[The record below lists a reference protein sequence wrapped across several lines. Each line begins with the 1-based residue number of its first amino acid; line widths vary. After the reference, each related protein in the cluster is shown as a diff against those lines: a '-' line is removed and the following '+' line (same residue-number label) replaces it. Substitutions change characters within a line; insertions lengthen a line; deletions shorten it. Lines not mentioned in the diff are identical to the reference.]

1 MRDPPPRKK
10 STTST
15 TALESCLQSSSV
27 CECASGTYKAE
38 VRERQTAQ
46 AADPGDLVVLQVE
59 NGEAAAFLQ
68 ACDLAEAVVWQWR
81 RVKSTTSHA
90 TDQDFSFSLKNI
102 CRMHTIAYKDTSQIQ
117 FAEVQIGRQI
127 LHFCHAVVG

>member
-1 MRDPPPRKK
+1 MR
-10 STTST
+10 
-15 TALESCLQSSSV
+15 E
-27 CECASGTYKAE
+27 G
-38 VRERQTAQ
+38 QTAQ

-68 ACDLAEAVVWQWR
+68 ACDLAETVVWQPR
-81 RVKSTTSHA
+81 RVKSITLHA
-90 TDQDFSFSLKNI
+90 TDLYFFFFFKDI
-102 CRMHTIAYKDTSQIQ
+102 CRMHTMIACKDTSQIQ